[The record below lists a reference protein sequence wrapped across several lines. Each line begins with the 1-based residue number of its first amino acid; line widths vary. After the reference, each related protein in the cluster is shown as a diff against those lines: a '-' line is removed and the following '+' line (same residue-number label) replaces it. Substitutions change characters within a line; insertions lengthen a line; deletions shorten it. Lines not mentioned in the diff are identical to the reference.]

1 MTDTLRWHSSRLA
14 TVHCY
19 DCAAPGP
26 TGPAGGLPGLRGHQH
41 RPAHRHLRAGP
52 GSVAVHHRAAPTGRG
67 DPRVGRGRLE
77 LHGHGGDPAELPAAR
92 EDAARLPDLVAVHA
106 LCPARMG
113 RPLRPPTPASRIP
126 DRRRSDDGRSMR
138 RRAPPTHRTAARP
151 RSDGWPAGN
160 CLPLSSVDRAP
171 AADSE
176 ALRTAHDRRPCSS
189 FGRSQRVP
197 ATYGVVGEDVR
208 CHRRRRVRSSQ
219 AGRSA
224 EAAR

>member
-1 MTDTLRWHSSRLA
+1 MSRRSDAPGGPAATPAAPDPHLPTGERHDRHAALALLPPGDRPLLRLRR
-14 TVHCY
+14 
-19 DCAAPGP
+19 AAPGP

-52 GSVAVHHRAAPTGRG
+52 GLPAPTSQ
-67 DPRVGRGRLE
+67 
-77 LHGHGGDPAELPAAR
+77 
-92 EDAARLPDLVAVHA
+92 
-106 LCPARMG
+106 
-113 RPLRPPTPASRIP
+113 PASRIP

-189 FGRSQRVP
+189 FERSQRVP
-197 ATYGVVGEDVR
+197 ATYGVVGGDVR

-219 AGRSA
+219 VGRSA